1 MVVMAA
7 ELSRNKHLFQSLKSE
22 IKDFRRSEAV
32 RAFCHREKPEQ
43 GVKTQKLPFDKHLWQ
58 KYLGKFP

>member
-1 MVVMAA
+1 MEYHFKNKIGLVS
-7 ELSRNKHLFQSLKSE
+7 LSKTNHEF
-22 IKDFRRSEAV
+22 KDFRRSEAV